1 MKKYLLSLA
10 ALASVSTA
18 FAQVEVGAID
28 MQAVSDTYNNGTLFS
43 DNAST
48 TEILPTGA
56 VLATSN
62 NVTMTYF
69 NAEPVK
75 ASACKVLYEQV
86 KIGGV
91 TLDVSSNTT
100 GLQGAQNGGKS
111 DKTKY
116 DDKLTYTD
124 IVNAGET
131 AAATWGRGGC
141 QFAFSIAANKDDA
154 GELAGYLYVAGKM
167 TSNKNYFV
175 GRYEGTTYAE
185 LAEASADVV
194 GYVAGMLPLN
204 TKGDETSGTTLEN
217 YTLVSGVSDLE
228 SGVYDAL
235 SAINTPEQMSVAQG
249 GGKTEAASDGL
260 GVIAFPVL
268 KGYTY
273 VVCATGS
280 KMTCGG
286 YMFTAAAAD
295 VTLYTPA
302 KEASEDGATPAS
314 EAKESEVII
323 KADQLAAFTG
333 NATGVPAKEIGGSTP
348 TAITTPIA
356 DIVNGG
362 AAYNIAGQRVNNNAK
377 GLVIKNGKK
386 YLVK

>member
-10 ALASVSTA
+10 ALASVSAA

-100 GLQGAQNGGKS
+100 GLQGAQNAGNS
-111 DKTKY
+111 TKTKY
-116 DDKLTYTD
+116 DEKLTYSD
-124 IVNAGET
+124 IVNASEN
-131 AAATWGRGGC
+131 AAAQWGRGGC

-167 TSNKNYFV
+167 TSNKNYYV
-175 GRYEGTTYAE
+175 GRYEGTTYTE
-185 LAEASADVV
+185 LADASGDVV

-204 TKGDETSGTTLEN
+204 TKGDETSGTTLNN
-217 YTLVSGVSDLE
+217 YTLVSGVSELE
-228 SGVYDAL
+228 SGIYDDK
-235 SAINTPEQMSVAQG
+235 SPIGTPAEMSVAQG
-249 GGKTEAASDGL
+249 GNQTTAASDGL

-273 VVCATGS
+273 VVCAVGS

-286 YMFTAAAAD
+286 YMFTAAPTD

-302 KEASEDGATPAS
+302 KKASEDGATPAS

-323 KADQLAAFTG
+323 KADQLAAFTN
-333 NATGVPAKEIGGSTP
+333 NATGKPAKEIGGSTP

-362 AAYNIAGQRVNNNAK
+362 AAYNVAGQRVNGNAK